1 MNALLIMCA
10 VVWICA
16 KVVQAL
22 IDRHDRQKVQRIRS
36 KQTRS
41 YNEIDRLIEVEREQQ
56 RIAREQ
62 ARQAEQ
68 LAKHEQRISDLE
80 FRMNQAEA
88 DIEHWKSQIGN
99 LYALLDIEQ
108 SNRSKADPGS
118 KADAACQKR
127 IITLTNQIHTAE
139 TRLAKAQHTRA
150 TAEQQ
155 LNAA

>member
-1 MNALLIMCA
+1 M
-10 VVWICA
+10 
-16 KVVQAL
+16 QRQPE
-22 IDRHDRQKVQRIRS
+22 IDRQAEQARI
-36 KQTRS
+36 QD
-41 YNEIDRLIEVEREQQ
+41 EIDRLIEVERQQQRIRNEQQ
-56 RIAREQ
+56 RIRNEQ
-62 ARQAEQ
+62 RRQAEQ

-108 SNRSKADPGS
+108 SNRSKAAPGS

-127 IITLTNQIHTAE
+127 IITLNNQIHTAE